1 MSNKT
6 SKIKP
11 ASNQFCLFIEV
22 RQAGVVQADLLVP
35 SGPKKREIVFGS
47 RKNSDLWIELA
58 KIPDA
63 IKVFFCD
70 GGKFGVF
77 LEPRIDGFVNTGS
90 EFGSVSEF
98 LKPRG
103 ALAKLAA
110 IADPYRVK
118 LDPGARGVLKI
129 GDFDILFKVEKP
141 LPPERQ
147 RFFLDGAASKLFEP
161 IQMDSESEKWARYLG
176 FIFASLIFVPLI
188 VWLVKAPHYSPA
200 SISQMSPKFL
210 QQFVHPDHFRYL
222 PKIYGL
228 QYSPDHS
235 VEQAVEWITQLQAR
249 WNAEE
254 TGQKF
259 NSSIPILKDFVRT
272 DQFAGIEESWK
283 EKVTKTQSEIEQNR
297 TSKQS
302 PRYYQFQKK
311 SPVIVTT
318 TAGAE
323 KGSLYVR
330 QLNRIQSIEASY
342 GSMKTL
348 VLAEQKF
355 LNDYYAERGFDA
367 KEQFKAPH
375 KADAKNVETSQEFET
390 EKKLYAAADGWVQLA
405 NQSRFFSRS
414 LAINSDEQTKPTV
427 AWLEKSG
434 FIAPAFAMETNQDS
448 LTLDAQQQDDLINNI
463 KYALNLMTIPP
474 PPLPTPVLNRA
485 EVDAVILDRREEIR
499 GCYEDALRREG
510 ALQGSLK
517 VAWWIG
523 TNGKARDIQL
533 GASNLRHERLMSCMR
548 NLILSWNFPKPR
560 YGAVKVEYPFRFVVE
575 K

>member
-1 MSNKT
+1 
-6 SKIKP
+6 
-11 ASNQFCLFIEV
+11 
-22 RQAGVVQADLLVP
+22 
-35 SGPKKREIVFGS
+35 
-47 RKNSDLWIELA
+47 
-58 KIPDA
+58 
-63 IKVFFCD
+63 
-70 GGKFGVF
+70 
-77 LEPRIDGFVNTGS
+77 
-90 EFGSVSEF
+90 
-98 LKPRG
+98 
-103 ALAKLAA
+103 
-110 IADPYRVK
+110 
-118 LDPGARGVLKI
+118 
-129 GDFDILFKVEKP
+129 
-141 LPPERQ
+141 
-147 RFFLDGAASKLFEP
+147 
-161 IQMDSESEKWARYLG
+161 
-176 FIFASLIFVPLI
+176 
-188 VWLVKAPHYSPA
+188 
-200 SISQMSPKFL
+200 MSPKFL

-272 DQFAGIEESWK
+272 DQFAGVEESWK
-283 EKVTKTQSEIEQNR
+283 EKVTKTQSEIEQSR

-355 LNDYYAERGFDA
+355 LKDYYAERGFES
-367 KEQFKAPH
+367 KEQFTAPH
-375 KADAKNVETSQEFET
+375 KTDAKNVETSPEFET
-390 EKKLYAAADGWVQLA
+390 EKELYAAADGWVQLA
-405 NQSRFFSRS
+405 NQSRFFSRR
-414 LAINSDEQTKPTV
+414 LASNSDEQAKPTV
-427 AWLEKSG
+427 VWLEKSG
-434 FIAPAFAMETNQDS
+434 FIAPSFATEMNPDSLS
-448 LTLDAQQQDDLINNI
+448 LTLSAQQQDDLINNI